1 MADDKKNIPK
11 KVPPAEAS
19 APTVENVAMLEP
31 PIPESALT
39 DAGAVML
46 EHEGQ
51 QSSLSLSQAQKMRE
65 LEKYFGKDRSP
76 IEMNKLCHNRLA
88 VAGVG
93 KENDH
98 FPTIGE
104 MVIFVLDFV
113 PVENVQHFLG
123 RHHIGFDRKIL
134 DIAGYKIGVGSFSCL
149 HNHLIENC
157 VVGGGNIVIDRRDI
171 QEGTSLN

>member
-65 LEKYFGKDRSP
+65 LEKYFGKDKSP
-76 IEMNKLCHNRLA
+76 REMKDKIISLLDDWKA
-88 VAGVG
+88 KQPPELG
-93 KENDH
+93 KPEKK
-98 FPTIGE
+98 TE
-104 MVIFVLDFV
+104 L
-113 PVENVQHFLG
+113 E
-123 RHHIGFDRKIL
+123 K
-134 DIAGYKIGVGSFSCL
+134 
-149 HNHLIENC
+149 
-157 VVGGGNIVIDRRDI
+157 
-171 QEGTSLN
+171 

>member
-1 MADDKKNIPK
+1 M
-11 KVPPAEAS
+11 
-19 APTVENVAMLEP
+19 
-31 PIPESALT
+31 
-39 DAGAVML
+39 
-46 EHEGQ
+46 
-51 QSSLSLSQAQKMRE
+51 
-65 LEKYFGKDRSP
+65 
-76 IEMNKLCHNRLA
+76 
-88 VAGVG
+88 AGVG

-157 VVGGGNIVIDRRDI
+157 VIGGGNIVIDRGDI